1 MTRGGKMKT
10 LATRDLIPG
19 MITEEDIYSY
29 DGNLILAKGS
39 ILTDNIITRL
49 EFYSVLRVKISNNTA
64 TISATQFKKST
75 YSQKIQS
82 KKDFKIFKKD
92 FLENVA
98 STKYYLNEI
107 VQENLAV
114 EPDKLIK
121 NAINLMP
128 EGMTTLHL
136 FDMLH
141 SLREQNDETYVHSL
155 NVALICNVMGRWLKF
170 SDGDIQL
177 LTLCGMLHDIGKTV
191 IPDRLLKK
199 PAKLT
204 DLEYQ
209 IIKTH
214 TLKGFDILK
223 NLDLDPHVMRSA
235 LMHHERC
242 DGSGYPSGL
251 TANRIDSFAKIV
263 AIADVYDAM
272 TSARIYR
279 GPICPFKVVEI
290 FQSEGL
296 QKYDPHYLLTFL
308 EGIVLTYMNNT
319 VLLSNGLKGD
329 VVMINKLNLSRPV
342 IKVDDNFID
351 LSKTKDIY
359 IESLL

>member
-1 MTRGGKMKT
+1 MKI
-10 LATRDLIPG
+10 LATRNLIPG
-19 MITEEDIYSY
+19 MITDEDIYSY
-29 DGNLILAKGS
+29 DGHLILAKGS
-39 ILTDNIITRL
+39 VLTDNMITRL
-49 EFYSVLRVKISNNTA
+49 AFHSVLRVKVSDKTA
-64 TISATQFKKST
+64 DISAGEIKYST

-82 KKDFKIFKKD
+82 KEDFKVFKKD
-92 FLENVA
+92 FLENA
-98 STKYYLNEI
+98 ATTKYYLNEI

-114 EPDKLIK
+114 DPDKLIK
-121 NAINLMP
+121 NAIHLIP

-141 SLREQNDETYVHSL
+141 SMRQQNDETYVHSL
-155 NVALICNVMGRWLKF
+155 NVALICNVMGKWLKF
-170 SDGDIQL
+170 SDDDIQL
-177 LTLCGMLHDIGKTV
+177 LTLCGILHDIGKTV
-191 IPDRLLKK
+191 IPDKLLKK

-209 IIKTH
+209 IMKTH

-223 NLDLDPHVMRSA
+223 NLDLDPHVMHSA

-251 TANRIDSFAKIV
+251 TANKIDSFAKIV

-272 TSARIYR
+272 TSARVYR

-290 FQSEGL
+290 FQNEGL
-296 QKYDPHYLLTFL
+296 QKYDPYYLLTFL
-308 EGIVLTYMNNT
+308 EGIVLTYMHNT

-329 VVMINKLNLSRPV
+329 IIMINKLSLSKPV
-342 IKVDDNFID
+342 VKIGNHYID